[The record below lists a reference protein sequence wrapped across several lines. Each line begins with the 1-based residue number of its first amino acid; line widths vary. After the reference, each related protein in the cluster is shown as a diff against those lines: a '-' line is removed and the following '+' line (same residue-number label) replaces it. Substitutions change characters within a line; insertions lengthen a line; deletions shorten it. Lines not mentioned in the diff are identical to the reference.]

1 MHEPDL
7 EVSRWFP
14 SGVPAGA
21 ELVCTIQVRC
31 PSACDLRGAEVS
43 VVAPDGLVASSEIIH
58 YEQGINNSGEV
69 ALKAPLAVGKHEW
82 SVLFRP
88 SPQEDEPAVHAE
100 SSLLL
105 PFSTR
110 SHGSSLAIWDVPSP
124 VIMGESFSIKVGAKC
139 AEGCDLQ
146 GMKVEIYDE
155 SGDRLTTAKFG
166 EALWPGSDALYWAEV
181 ELVAP
186 PRQGVASWSVGL
198 PTPDLE
204 LPHEPTSSKFSFA
217 TTRPPEH
224 ELTVH
229 VVEEGSVA
237 APVPN
242 AEVRLGAYQTSTDE
256 SGRASMAVAE
266 GNYQFL
272 VWKVGY
278 ETHHPKAIEVSG
290 DLALKVEATVLP
302 DNSSWEDD

>member
-1 MHEPDL
+1 MHEPEL

-14 SGVPAGA
+14 SGVAAGA

-43 VVAPDGLVASSEIIH
+43 VVAPDGLVASSEIIR

-69 ALKAPLAVGKHEW
+69 ALKAPLAVGDHQW
-82 SVLFRP
+82 SILFRP
-88 SPQEDEPAVHAE
+88 SPHENEPSAHAE

-105 PFSTR
+105 PFSTQ

-124 VIMGESFSIKVGAKC
+124 VVRGEPFSIKVGAKC
-139 AEGCDLQ
+139 SEGCDLQ
-146 GMKVEIYDE
+146 GIKVEIYN
-155 SGDRLTTAKFG
+155 GLGATLTTAKFG
-166 EALWPGSDALYWAEV
+166 DAPWSGSDALYWTEV

-186 PRQGVASWSVGL
+186 TTEQGVASWSVGL

-224 ELTVH
+224 ELTVQ
-229 VVEEGSVA
+229 VVEEGSIA

-242 AEVRLGAYQTSTDE
+242 AEVRLGVYQASTDE
-256 SGRASMAVAE
+256 FGRATVAVAG
-266 GNYQFL
+266 GNYQLL

-278 ETHHPKAIEVSG
+278 ETHPEAIEVSK
-290 DLALKVEATVLP
+290 DLAVRIQATVLP
-302 DNSSWEDD
+302 DNSDWEDD